1 MSFWRTPVA
10 AEEWV
15 KELRQTIKDEG
26 FREGWSVLNR
36 RERVQ
41 IQRSWEGPD
50 GKRLKRGISTQIAW
64 RRGCTSAVLAALSQ
78 LQRGLDRGLNLDE
91 AAELL
96 LTETA
101 ANSKQ
106 TTGIDWSSAVN
117 KWRRDKLSQGMKPT
131 TFDRTD
137 GMRMQHVLKRVD
149 LHRPENGKG
158 FARLAPF
165 NPQGEEYPAR
175 STSRRCY
182 VNTVCQFLDFC
193 VQELGFDEK
202 WEPPH
207 NRTKL
212 KGGKG
217 AKSARGEKAPNSG
230 KAIAFPEFAV
240 KPLMDSFPDT
250 TIGRRWRL
258 AVGFLLCFGIRGV
271 ELRYLRWDHER
282 QELWS
287 DYIKV
292 NKSGETKP
300 RLLIP
305 IDPEEMPGL
314 AQSLIVEWTTGLTK
328 FPPLGADD
336 GASSLAILIYLNRRP
351 IWKQLRENT
360 QVEGKR
366 LSVYSFRHRYAKQL
380 DQNRFQARA
389 SAVLMGHSRATFE
402 KSYGN
407 RELSPEELKAQAAS
421 LL

>member
-1 MSFWRTPVA
+1 M
-10 AEEWV
+10 
-15 KELRQTIKDEG
+15 
-26 FREGWSVLNR
+26 NR

-41 IQRSWEGPD
+41 IQRSWKGPD
-50 GKRLKRGISTQIAW
+50 GKYLKRGITTQIAW
-64 RRGCTSAVLAALSQ
+64 SRGCTSAVLATLAQ
-78 LQRGLDRGLNLDE
+78 LQQGLNRGLTLDE

-101 ANSKQ
+101 TNSKQ
-106 TTGIDWSSAVN
+106 TTGINWSSAVER
-117 KWRRDKLSQGMKPT
+117 WRREKLSQGVKRT

-137 GMRMQHVLKRVD
+137 GMRMKHVLKRVD
-149 LHRPENGKG
+149 QHSPENGKS

-165 NPQGEEYPAR
+165 NPKGEEYPAR
-175 STSRRCY
+175 SNSRRVY
-182 VNTVCQFLDFC
+182 VNTVCQFLEFC
-193 VQELGFDEK
+193 VEELGFDEK
-202 WEPPH
+202 WSPPS

-212 KGGKG
+212 KGGRG
-217 AKSARGEKAPNSG
+217 AESARGEKAPNAG

-250 TIGRRWRL
+250 SIGRRWRL
-258 AVGFLLCFGIRGV
+258 AVGFLLVYGIRGV
-271 ELRYLRWDHER
+271 ELRYLRWNHEK
-282 QELWS
+282 QEMWS

-305 IDPEEMPGL
+305 IDPKEMPGL

-328 FPPLGADD
+328 LPPLGVED
-336 GASSLAILIYLNRRP
+336 GDSSLAILIYLNRRP
-351 IWKQLRENT
+351 IWKQLRANT
-360 QVEGKR
+360 QEAGER

-380 DQNRFQARA
+380 DLHHFQARS

-402 KSYGN
+402 KSYGDS
-407 RELSPEELKAQAAS
+407 ELSPQELLSQAAS